1 MNEYTLP
8 ARLFDTISLLPRLD
22 TKIVDDMQAIP
33 PADFSPHTSASMGIF
48 LQPIKPVSADSF
60 RNASSAA
67 VQTNLLP
74 VTSRTAPSNTFRSPL
89 LVISIAAPGVSKFS
103 PIPVLSLTV
112 TLDPVPLIIREASF
126 TGPTVVIPEK
136 TVGEEKVEK
145 K

>member
-33 PADFSPHTSASMGIF
+33 PADFCSHAPASMGIF
-48 LQPIKPVSADSF
+48 LQSINSSSCSKL
-60 RNASSAA
+60 SAA

-89 LVISIAAPGVSKFS
+89 LVISTAAPPVAESS

>member
-1 MNEYTLP
+1 MNECTLP

-33 PADFSPHTSASMGIF
+33 PADFCSHAPASMGTF
-48 LQPIKPVSADSF
+48 LQSINSSSCSKL
-60 RNASSAA
+60 SAA

-89 LVISIAAPGVSKFS
+89 LVISTAAPTSVSLSDS

-136 TVGEEKVEK
+136 TVGEK
-145 K
+145 KK

>member
-48 LQPIKPVSADSF
+48 LQPIKPVSANSF
-60 RNASSAA
+60 RDASSAA

-89 LVISIAAPGVSKFS
+89 LVISTAAP

-136 TVGEEKVEK
+136 TEGEK
-145 K
+145 KVKKK

>member
-1 MNEYTLP
+1 MNECTLP

-33 PADFSPHTSASMGIF
+33 PADFCSHAPASMGIF
-48 LQPIKPVSADSF
+48 LQSINSSSCSKL
-60 RNASSAA
+60 SAA

-89 LVISIAAPGVSKFS
+89 LVISTAAPTSVSLSDS

-136 TVGEEKVEK
+136 TVGEK
-145 K
+145 KK

>member
-1 MNEYTLP
+1 MNECTLP

-33 PADFSPHTSASMGIF
+33 PADFCPHTSASMGIF
-48 LQPIKPVSADSF
+48 LQSF
-60 RNASSAA
+60 NSSSCSKLSAA

-89 LVISIAAPGVSKFS
+89 LVISIAAPSVT
-103 PIPVLSLTV
+103 PVLSLTV

-136 TVGEEKVEK
+136 TEGEK
-145 K
+145 KVKKK

>member
-33 PADFSPHTSASMGIF
+33 PADFCPHASASMGIF
-48 LQPIKPVSADSF
+48 LQSIKPVSANSF
-60 RNASSAA
+60 RDASSAA

-89 LVISIAAPGVSKFS
+89 LVISTAAPTSVSLSDS

-136 TVGEEKVEK
+136 TVGEK
-145 K
+145 KK

>member
-1 MNEYTLP
+1 MNECTLP

-33 PADFSPHTSASMGIF
+33 PADFCPHTSASMGIF
-48 LQPIKPVSADSF
+48 LQSINSSSCSKL
-60 RNASSAA
+60 SAA

-89 LVISIAAPGVSKFS
+89 LVISTAAPTSVSLFDP

-136 TVGEEKVEK
+136 TVGEK
-145 K
+145 KK

>member
-48 LQPIKPVSADSF
+48 LQSINSLPCSKL
-60 RNASSAA
+60 SAA
-67 VQTNLLP
+67 VHTNLLP